1 GRGFKQEGFKGSRV
15 QGSER
20 NSFCSNRDSSCSDP
34 WTLDP
39 WTLLLGPFRML
50 RELRIRDFAIIDDL
64 ALSFDAGLNV
74 LTGETGAGK
83 SIILQALGLLCG
95 ARGAADLI
103 RSDADEASI
112 EGLFDCSL
120 PEELREGLGVT
131 GDEIVVRRHL
141 ARNGKSRVYVNGSPA
156 T

>member
-64 ALSFDAGLNV
+64 ALSFGSGLNV
-74 LTGETGAGK
+74 ITGETGAAK
-83 SIILQALGLLCG
+83 SIILQGRAPLCG
-95 ARGAADLI
+95 GRGAADLI

-112 EGLFDCSL
+112 EGLFECNA
-120 PEELREGLGVT
+120 PAELREALGLE
-131 GDEIVVRRHL
+131 DEEILVRPPF
-141 ARNGKSRVYVNGSPA
+141 ARSGKNRA
-156 T
+156 